1 MNDRFPTDP
10 LDEGWRPMDD
20 DTFIGHLGSVYSRP
34 AGGFYE
40 LGILTG
46 RHHQNKSG
54 IVHGGVM
61 MTVFDRAMGG
71 NVRDMRAGERFATAS
86 MTVDFLREVRI
97 GEFIRV
103 TSFLTKAGRKAVF
116 MRGEA
121 HVGDRL
127 VGAASAV
134 FMTVG

>member
-1 MNDRFPTDP
+1 MAA
-10 LDEGWRPMDD
+10 DERRHVHRSCR
-20 DTFIGHLGSVYSRP
+20 IGLHTSGRYV
-34 AGGFYE
+34 YE

-46 RHHQNKSG
+46 LHHQNMSG
-54 IVHGGVM
+54 AVHGGVM
-61 MTVFDRAMGG
+61 MTAFDRAMGG
-71 NVRDMRAGERFATAS
+71 NVRDMRPGERFATAS
-86 MTVDFLREVRI
+86 MTVEFLREVRI

-134 FMTVG
+134 FMMVG

>member
-1 MNDRFPTDP
+1 MNDSFATDP
-10 LDEGWRPMDD
+10 LDDGWQPMDD
-20 DTFIGHLGSVYSRP
+20 DTFIGHVGSVYTRP
-34 AGGFYE
+34 AGALFE

-46 RHHQNKSG
+46 SRHQNMSG
-54 IVHGGVM
+54 MVHGGVM

-86 MTVDFLREVRI
+86 MTVDFLRQVRV
-97 GEFIRV
+97 GEFIRL
-103 TSFLTKAGRKAVF
+103 TSFVTKAGRKAVF

-127 VGAASAV
+127 VGAASAI
-134 FMTVG
+134 FMAVA